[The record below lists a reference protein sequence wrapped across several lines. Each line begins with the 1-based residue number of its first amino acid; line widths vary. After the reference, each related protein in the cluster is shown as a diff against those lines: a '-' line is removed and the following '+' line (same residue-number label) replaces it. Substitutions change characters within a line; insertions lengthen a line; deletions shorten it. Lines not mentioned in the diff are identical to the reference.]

1 MQIKKNLFFSLLRKV
16 ENSIFFRIYN
26 ATNAQYQNF
35 LFAGFK
41 VFFKYRQFSSRLLY
55 EGQSS
60 KFVIRDISD
69 CRILRNN
76 TVVDKFN
83 NLLILEEYPSIAC
96 PENKILRIQEEY
108 YFNFKEKKN
117 AVKINGA
124 IYVSSRKQEL
134 FYHAIN
140 WVLAQIYFV
149 GFFHPPGHNPQTLIV
164 DSNLHNRVKELLYA
178 WNNSRR
184 HKWIIVERNWD
195 EEIHISQLRIVSTKQ
210 SFPDNINIIDQEVA
224 SNLKNIFLDEF
235 PEILLER
242 DSNPIYLRRFS
253 DARSG
258 NSRNLAN
265 STEVE
270 KFFVSKGF
278 LIVDMA
284 ELSLVEQI
292 STLSTARIIAGVHG
306 GSFTLLPFANSPKI
320 IEIFCGLRDDCF
332 SVNAK
337 LLGFEYRSINSE
349 ERSGNFYLTK
359 NNCIEIESIVE
370 NWN

>member
-1 MQIKKNLFFSLLRKV
+1 MQIKKNLFLFLLRKL
-16 ENSIFFRIYN
+16 ENAIFFRIYN

-35 LFAGFK
+35 LFAGFR
-41 VFFKYRQFSSRLLY
+41 VFFKYRQFSCRLLY

-60 KFVIRDISD
+60 KFVIRDIGDS
-69 CRILRNN
+69 RILRNN

-140 WVLAQIYFV
+140 WVLVQIYFV
-149 GFFHPPGHNPQTLIV
+149 GFFHPPGHTPQTLIV

-184 HKWIIVERNWD
+184 HKWNIVERNWD
-195 EEIHISQLRIVSTKQ
+195 EEIHISLLRIVSTNQ
-210 SFPDNINIIDQEVA
+210 SFPDNINIIDQKVA
-224 SNLKNIFLDEF
+224 SNLKNRFLDEF
-235 PEILLER
+235 PEMLLER

-265 STEVE
+265 SIEVE

-278 LIVDMA
+278 VVVDMA

-292 STLSTARIIAGVHG
+292 STMSTARIIAGVHG
-306 GSFTLLPFANSPKI
+306 GGLLFFHSRTAQKSSKFFVDYETI
-320 IEIFCGLRDDCF
+320 ALQ
-332 SVNAK
+332 
-337 LLGFEYRSINSE
+337 
-349 ERSGNFYLTK
+349 
-359 NNCIEIESIVE
+359 
-370 NWN
+370 